1 MNHFDWNLVKSF
13 LAVARTGSL
22 SGAARSSGISQ
33 PTLGRH
39 VGELESQLRVTLF
52 ERERRGMAMT
62 EAGRE
67 LFEKALGLERE
78 AAAFSLTATG
88 QSSEIAGTIRIAASE
103 IVAHYVLPP
112 IIAELKSTEPAL
124 EIELVSSNEVQNLLI
139 RDADIAVRMVE
150 PAQAELL
157 IRKVND
163 VSIGCYAAT
172 TYLEGNGRPARTD
185 DLLEHVLIG
194 YDRTDLLING
204 IRELGYD
211 VDRHSFAI
219 RTDAQVVHSK
229 LIEAAAGIG
238 FMPNF
243 VARQIKGVE
252 RILPELPTRSI
263 PMWLAAH
270 RELRTSRRVRRAY
283 DFLANRLSDLDF
295 S

>member
-22 SGAARSSGISQ
+22 SAAARASGISQ

-52 ERERRGMAMT
+52 ERERRGMTMT

-67 LFEKALGLERE
+67 LYEKALGIERE

-103 IVAHYVLPP
+103 IVTHFVLPP
-112 IIAELKSTEPAL
+112 IIAELRSIEPAL

-157 IRKVND
+157 VRKVND
-163 VSIGCYAAT
+163 VSIGCYAAI
-172 TYLEGNGRPARTD
+172 TYLDRAGRPAKAD

-211 VDRHSFAI
+211 VDRHTFAI

-243 VARQIKGVE
+243 VARQISGIE
-252 RILPELPTRSI
+252 RILSGIPTGSI

-283 DFLANRLSDLDF
+283 DFLAQRLTNLDF